1 MDVGNVSNS
10 SSVCVCV
17 CLSVSVLRRL
27 KQPSHHSD
35 LFLLTKAL
43 FPSMSVF

>member
-1 MDVGNVSNS
+1 MNVGNVSNS
-10 SSVCVCV
+10 FSVCV

-35 LFLLTKAL
+35 LF
-43 FPSMSVF
+43 FVNQGFVSRCVSVF